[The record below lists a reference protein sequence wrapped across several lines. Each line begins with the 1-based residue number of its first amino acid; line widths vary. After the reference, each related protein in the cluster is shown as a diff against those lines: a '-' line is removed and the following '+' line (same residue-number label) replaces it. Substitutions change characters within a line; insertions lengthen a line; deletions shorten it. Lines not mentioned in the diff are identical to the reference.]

1 MTTENRNTIVDNSEK
16 KDRIYGPWMIV
27 ERKSRRKFRENVQ
40 NSLGLQS
47 DTNAEMDLH
56 LEGEAS
62 TFWANLKSD
71 GRDRNE
77 VVVEVRSLDF
87 GKHSAAV
94 FHESNNSK
102 NKNSAPSSNN
112 TLGLSPVD
120 FSGLGK
126 GFRKRGRRISK
137 KHNKI
142 HHGNNIRFKTSKV
155 QRVPLKESMEQLAE
169 SISAFSKNIFDAEVF
184 SESDEQKEGVN
195 IPGQ

>member
-1 MTTENRNTIVDNSEK
+1 
-16 KDRIYGPWMIV
+16 
-27 ERKSRRKFRENVQ
+27 
-40 NSLGLQS
+40 
-47 DTNAEMDLH
+47 MDLH

-62 TFWANLKSD
+62 TFWADLKSD

-87 GKHSAAV
+87 AKHSAVV

-112 TLGLSPVD
+112 TLGLSPLG
-120 FSGLGK
+120 FSGSGK
-126 GFRKRGRRISK
+126 GFRNRGRRITK

-155 QRVPLKESMEQLAE
+155 QRAPLKESMEQLAE

-184 SESDEQKEGVN
+184 IESDEQKEGVN
-195 IPGQ
+195 IPGQIWGIVDLLSLGNEVVLLSD